1 MLLHD
6 FIYIVWTLTSL
17 MWECMY
23 SLQIT
28 YVPEYLTWTW
38 IIHMRRWKKQKVYF
52 ILWLA
57 WITRHLNKSEL
68 FYNPFMVIPFLNACR
83 QKKTCH
89 GRVWKKKYTT
99 PLLLQKSF
107 DNGSMNICFQKRISR
122 KRRRSD
128 INGKRKRSIR
138 PNKFTAIRFVLSWHF
153 LRESE
158 ANRKTMNACEKI
170 ELFFFSAGDLRIIKF
185 FSQKIKI

>member
-1 MLLHD
+1 MMLLHD

-68 FYNPFMVIPFLNACR
+68 FYNPFMAIPFLNACR
-83 QKKTCH
+83 QKKSCH
-89 GRVWKKKYTT
+89 GRVWKKKFTT

-153 LRESE
+153 VREGE
-158 ANRKTMNACEKI
+158 WVRPI
-170 ELFFFSAGDLRIIKF
+170 ERQWTHAKKLSFFFLCRWLEDN
-185 FSQKIKI
+185 